1 MVPLSLHGWHH
12 VYRVRKWYSRAS
24 WLSIVIASLSV
35 ASVFLTIALKDFTT
49 KAVVTT
55 IETTTASLQ
64 VRTIE
69 ISRVGNFLRGND
81 KQTVVRSIKPI
92 QLKSFIY
99 VLFSVTHFLLYN
111 KMVQNCRFFSCLHI
125 SV

>member
-24 WLSIVIASLSV
+24 WLCIVIASLSV

-64 VRTIE
+64 VRE
-69 ISRVGNFLRGND
+69 IKFNS
-81 KQTVVRSIKPI
+81 
-92 QLKSFIY
+92 LK
-99 VLFSVTHFLLYN
+99 LFPFYNYKSKLEMFTLL
-111 KMVQNCRFFSCLHI
+111 SSL
-125 SV
+125 

>member
-35 ASVFLTIALKDFTT
+35 ASVFLTIALKDFTN

-69 ISRVGNFLRGND
+69 ISREG
-81 KQTVVRSIKPI
+81 IKG
-92 QLKSFIY
+92 
-99 VLFSVTHFLLYN
+99 
-111 KMVQNCRFFSCLHI
+111 
-125 SV
+125 